1 MDVDKVRSAL
11 ADRRLNVVADRTGI
25 KVRTLEKIH
34 FGRTKKPHAATL
46 KVLSDYLGITDAT

>member
-11 ADRRLNVVADRTGI
+11 TDRRLNVVADRTGI

-46 KVLSDYLGITDAT
+46 KVLADYLGIVE

>member
-1 MDVDKVRSAL
+1 MDVDSVRAAL

-46 KVLSDYLGITDAT
+46 KVLADYLGLTNAT